1 MSNYATKSGVEKATR
16 DICNL
21 ATKGNLSSLKARKN
35 KLDEDKPK
43 MVPAD
48 LSKPNNVI
56 DDNVVK
62 KDVHGKL
69 IAKINSIDT
78 KLPTAKLSP
87 KTQYDW
93 EKQNHDGKIAD
104 FDKKIPNTNSLVNK
118 AALNTKAAETENK
131 TSIISNLVTKANLN
145 TKTTDIQNKM
155 LDITNLATKA
165 VLNTKASE
173 IENKISSIADPATK
187 VALNTKN
194 WKQDSQL

>member
-16 DICNL
+16 DISNL
-21 ATKGNLSSLKARKN
+21 ATKGDLSSLKAGVN

-69 IAKINSIDT
+69 IAKINSVGT

-93 EKQNHDGKIAD
+93 DKQNHDAD

-145 TKTTDIQNKM
+145 TKTTDIENKI

-173 IENKISSIADPATK
+173 IENKISSIADLATK